1 MILVTAAS
9 GMFGSA
15 VVRQLTTAGVPVRA
29 TSRDLDSLQPLAAP
43 GVELVA
49 ADMDDPTALDPLMDG
64 VDRVLV
70 NAPMDT
76 NKEARERNVIDAMV
90 RAGHNAQI
98 VLLTGGV
105 QHDDALGDAGR
116 AIEGHMRDSAL
127 PWTIVGPQTV
137 MESNFYPWRTAI
149 QQANAIIACC
159 GDAKIG
165 FVARDDVAA
174 AFVAVLTQSVEQNAA
189 REFIITGPEA
199 VTWSDAAAAASRAL
213 GRTITFNDMSRDDF
227 RAMMISWG
235 AFTDDNVDIGIMFHQ
250 DAFREGKAARVTDD
264 FTTLTGR
271 PATTIDEWW
280 QQNAEHFLTPL
291 KEGEVI

>member
-15 VVRQLTTAGVPVRA
+15 VVRQLSAAGIPVRA
-29 TSRDLDSLQPLAAP
+29 TSRDLDSLQTLAAP
-43 GVELVA
+43 GVE
-49 ADMDDPTALDPLMDG
+49 
-64 VDRVLV
+64 
-70 NAPMDT
+70 
-76 NKEARERNVIDAMV
+76 
-90 RAGHNAQI
+90 
-98 VLLTGGV
+98 
-105 QHDDALGDAGR
+105 
-116 AIEGHMRDSAL
+116 
-127 PWTIVGPQTV
+127 
-137 MESNFYPWRTAI
+137 
-149 QQANAIIACC
+149 
-159 GDAKIG
+159 
-165 FVARDDVAA
+165 
-174 AFVAVLTQSVEQNAA
+174 QNAD
-189 REFIITGPEA
+189 REFIITGPAA